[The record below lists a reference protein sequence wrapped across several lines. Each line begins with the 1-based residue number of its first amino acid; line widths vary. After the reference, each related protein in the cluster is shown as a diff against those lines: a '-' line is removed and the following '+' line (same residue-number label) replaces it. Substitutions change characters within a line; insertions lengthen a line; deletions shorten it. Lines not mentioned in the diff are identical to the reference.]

1 MPRIVFVC
9 TRNQFRSPL
18 AAAILRHE
26 LETHDL
32 PGEWVVESAG
42 SWVADVAPATPEAFL
57 EAEKRGL
64 DLSTH
69 KSLGIESFHRE
80 QVDLFLVME
89 QGQKEAILL
98 DFPKLK
104 QKTYLLSELSGVS
117 FSIPDPYIS
126 KEPYDEIALEIE
138 ALIKDNIEEIIRLAN
153 QTFL

>member
-98 DFPKLK
+98 DFPNLK